1 MACRARP
8 LPPDERRAALVT
20 ATLPLLHEH
29 GPSVTTRQIADA
41 AGVAEGTIF
50 GVFPDKEALI
60 RATVAAAL
68 DPERVV
74 RQLETIDPTS
84 TLVANLTT
92 AAHLLQDRLS
102 AVSHLMTSFGPA
114 LHRHAPGEGASHRS
128 ASHRAIQDALTAVLS
143 RHAAELRVPPAEAAR
158 LLHVLVFAG
167 CNPRLTDDDPL
178 SVDELVVVLMNG
190 VTAPGGSSQQ
200 AGPRPC

>member
-1 MACRARP
+1 MPCRARP

-29 GPSVTTRQIADA
+29 GSRITTRQIADA

-68 DPERVV
+68 DPEPVV
-74 RQLETIDPTS
+74 RQLKTIDPAS
-84 TLVANLTT
+84 TLEATLT
-92 AAHLLQDRLS
+92 AAAHVLQDRLS

-114 LHRHAPGEGASHRS
+114 LHRHAAGDGSSHRS
-128 ASHRAIQDALTAVLS
+128 ASHRAIQDALTAVLA
-143 RHAAELRVPPAEAAR
+143 RHAAGLRVPPAKAAR

-167 CNPRLTDDDPL
+167 CNPRITDDNPL
-178 SVDELVVVLMNG
+178 SVDELVDVLVNG
-190 VTAPGGSSQQ
+190 VIAPVGSSPP
-200 AGPRPC
+200 AGPRQC